1 MHRRGAAGAAPA
13 EEAAWRPFFKGVIP
27 AQRVVRV
34 CRGAAALAGPAGAP
48 LKAAVRA
55 LMARAFA
62 GAAPAASA
70 KLADAACALNSPHN
84 EAETARLVKWLCER
98 AKDAAENKAVA
109 EAQIDFVAEL
119 VPSRSVSSRFTV
131 ATPVGSAWSP
141 QTGYPASAAH
151 EAEGGDR
158 WGTAAHER

>member
-1 MHRRGAAGAAPA
+1 MSSSSSSS
-13 EEAAWRPFFKGVIP
+13 
-27 AQRVVRV
+27 
-34 CRGAAALAGPAGAP
+34 AAALE
-48 LKAAVRA
+48 
-55 LMARAFA
+55 
-62 GAAPAASA
+62 
-70 KLADAACALNSPHN
+70 ADAA
-84 EAETARLVKWLCER
+84 RKR